1 VSRDTSFS
9 YSFLVLP
16 AAERRAVGAVWDFC
30 RAVDDA
36 VDEEPVAARAA
47 EKAAD
52 WRAEVAR
59 VFEGRLPA
67 TEQGR
72 ALRRVV
78 EQFELS
84 RPPFDALVDGVEM
97 DLHTR
102 RYDTYDDLVEYCRRV
117 ASAVGLMCIEIFGCR
132 IEAREYAV
140 ELGLA
145 LQLTNIIRD
154 IKDDL
159 ARGRVYLPAE
169 DLRRFGC
176 TEADLAAGR
185 MTGPIRQLLAFE
197 CGRAR
202 EHYLRAASALPSS
215 AIRKLAAAE
224 IMGGIYF
231 EILQRIE
238 RGGYDVFS
246 DRVRVPKPAR
256 ALIAMTIWMRSRVGL
271 AGLRLGQAP
280 RA

>member
-1 VSRDTSFS
+1 
-9 YSFLVLP
+9 
-16 AAERRAVGAVWDFC
+16 
-30 RAVDDA
+30 
-36 VDEEPVAARAA
+36 
-47 EKAAD
+47 
-52 WRAEVAR
+52 
-59 VFEGRLPA
+59 
-67 TEQGR
+67 
-72 ALRRVV
+72 
-78 EQFELS
+78 
-84 RPPFDALVDGVEM
+84 M
-97 DLHTR
+97 
-102 RYDTYDDLVEYCRRV
+102 
-117 ASAVGLMCIEIFGCR
+117 
-132 IEAREYAV
+132 